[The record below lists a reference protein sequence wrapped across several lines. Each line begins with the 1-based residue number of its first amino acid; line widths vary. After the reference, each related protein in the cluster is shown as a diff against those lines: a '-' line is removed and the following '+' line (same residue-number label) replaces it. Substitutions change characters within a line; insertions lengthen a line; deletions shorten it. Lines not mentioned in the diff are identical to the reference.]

1 MNEVCF
7 PTYDVIVIGGG
18 SRLLVGKLNEM
29 KPEETRNEQ

>member
-1 MNEVCF
+1 MKPEEVTKF
-7 PTYDVIVIGGG
+7 GGG